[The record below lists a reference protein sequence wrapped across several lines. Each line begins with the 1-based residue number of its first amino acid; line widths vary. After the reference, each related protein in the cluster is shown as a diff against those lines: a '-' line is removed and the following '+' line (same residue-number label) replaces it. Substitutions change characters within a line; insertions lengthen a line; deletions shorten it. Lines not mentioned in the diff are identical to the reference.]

1 MKTSKA
7 QVSAYDF
14 IIAMTLFLF
23 MFITLH
29 SIWAGNFNATVEN
42 QMRTQTQE
50 SGYKALEVLVKSSGY
65 PLDWETDPN
74 NAEVIGLAKRKNIL
88 DNDKVEAFKNMG
100 LVNYELSKNL
110 LGLEIFDYRFEM
122 DALEDINDF
131 VVGADLPS
139 DKEIY
144 STTRVVNYKGAEAVA
159 QIYVF

>member
-1 MKTSKA
+1 LKTSKA